1 MKLNIPITLALLSI
15 SLNAGSQIVISGTNG
30 KLEDKVNSAIS
41 LVEETDSSMYN
52 ILLDN
57 CNKIDFWDSDSIMSF
72 SNGAILIP
80 VKELEQG
87 SIEDLSAILIK
98 ESMRLFFINSMVD
111 MEDNLE
117 DVICYTYELDYR
129 RKLEKYK
136 YLGNKKP

>member
-72 SNGAILIP
+72 
-80 VKELEQG
+80 
-87 SIEDLSAILIK
+87 
-98 ESMRLFFINSMVD
+98 
-111 MEDNLE
+111 
-117 DVICYTYELDYR
+117 
-129 RKLEKYK
+129 
-136 YLGNKKP
+136 